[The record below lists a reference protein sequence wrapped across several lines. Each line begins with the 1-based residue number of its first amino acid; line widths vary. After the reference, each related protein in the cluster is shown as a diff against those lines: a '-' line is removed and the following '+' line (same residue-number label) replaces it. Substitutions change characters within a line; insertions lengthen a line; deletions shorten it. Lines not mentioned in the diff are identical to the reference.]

1 MPEHGSSEVWQ
12 PVASNAVVM
21 SEELGA
27 PTDLDVQTETPEAQ
41 PPPEAER
48 AWWRW
53 VDRAVIAF
61 CIVGGIALRFVA
73 VTPLWLDESLS
84 VNISRL
90 PLGQIPAALRHD
102 GHPPL
107 FYFLLHGWMNLFGQG
122 DIAVRALSGVF
133 AVALLPL
140 MWIAGN
146 RLGGR
151 RTAWIATA
159 VAAVCPFT
167 IRYGTET
174 RMYALVMLLALAGWL
189 LVGDALQRPTWARL
203 AGITA
208 LSAALLYSHYWGMW
222 LLGAA
227 AVGLLGKMRQ
237 ARRAGDSGERQA
249 RVRVL
254 LAMVA
259 GGVLFIPW
267 VPTLLYQGAHTG
279 TPWGARVLPSGV
291 IANTL
296 ADIGGGPTPEAVV
309 FGGAC
314 AVMALVAIFCRP
326 VSRRFLEVD
335 LWTRPD
341 ARPLL
346 YIFGATMALAMV
358 AGYATQS
365 TFVTRYTS
373 VVFPFFI
380 LLVALGLSR
389 FQWPLIAR
397 CSMVVLL
404 ALGTIGA
411 GRTSYVE
418 KRTQASA
425 DVQEMVKTI
434 RNGDVIAYCPD
445 QLGPSTSRELAGKGT
460 FDQVSYPDFK
470 PPQRVDWVDYTDR
483 LNKASPRGFAQ
494 ELIRRAGNK
503 QIYVV
508 WSDGYER
515 THHQACRKLIDA
527 LSGLRPVNF
536 QLLPLRGDKYYE
548 PSTVW
553 LFPKGNP

>member
-1 MPEHGSSEVWQ
+1 
-12 PVASNAVVM
+12 M

-27 PTDLDVQTETPEAQ
+27 PTDFDLRTESPEEQ
-41 PPPEAER
+41 PPRRAER
-48 AWWRW
+48 SWWHW
-53 VDRAVIAF
+53 VDRVVIAI
-61 CIVGGIALRFVA
+61 CIVGGVVLRFVA

-84 VNISRL
+84 VNIARL
-90 PLGQIPAALRHD
+90 PLGQIPEALRHD

-107 FYFLLHGWMNLFGQG
+107 FYFLLHGWMKLFGPG
-122 DIAVRALSGVF
+122 DIAVRSLSGVF

-146 RLGGR
+146 RLAGR
-151 RTAWIATA
+151 RMAWIATA

-167 IRYGTET
+167 IRYGTEA

-189 LVGDALQRPTWARL
+189 LVGDALRKPTWLRL

-208 LSAALLYSHYWGMW
+208 LSAALLYSHYWAMW
-222 LLGAA
+222 LLAA
-227 AVGLLGKMRQ
+227 AAIGLLGKMRQ
-237 ARRAGDSGERQA
+237 ARRAGHAEA
-249 RVRVL
+249 RPAQLKVL

-259 GGVLFIPW
+259 GGVLFLPW
-267 VPTLLYQGAHTG
+267 VPILLYQGAHTG
-279 TPWGARVLPSGV
+279 TPWGARVLPTGV

-314 AVMALVAIFCRP
+314 AVLALVAIFCRP
-326 VSRRFLEVD
+326 ISRRYLEVD
-335 LWTRPD
+335 LWTRED

-358 AGYATQS
+358 VGYATQS

-389 FQWPLIAR
+389 FRWPLIAR
-397 CSMVVLL
+397 CAMVVLL
-404 ALGTIGA
+404 VLGTIGA
-411 GRTSYVE
+411 VRTSYVE
-418 KRTQASA
+418 KRTEAAA

-445 QLGPSTSRELAGKGT
+445 QLGPSTSRELDGKGN
-460 FDQVSYPDFK
+460 FDQVTYPDFK
-470 PPQRVDWVDYTDR
+470 RPQRVDWVDYANR
-483 LNKASPRGFAQ
+483 VNKASPQGFAQ
-494 ELIRRAGNK
+494 QLVQRAGNK

-515 THHQACRKLIDA
+515 THHQACRNLIDA
-527 LSGLRPVNF
+527 VSGLRPLHF

-553 LFPKGNP
+553 LFAKPNS